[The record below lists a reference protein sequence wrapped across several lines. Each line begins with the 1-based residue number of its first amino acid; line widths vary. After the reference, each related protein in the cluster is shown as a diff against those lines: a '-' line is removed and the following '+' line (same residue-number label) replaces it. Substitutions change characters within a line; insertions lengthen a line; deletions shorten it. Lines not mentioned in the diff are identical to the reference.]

1 MNSLP
6 LCWTQTDRT
15 RYFSLARH
23 ALVAAL
29 RAAGI
34 GAGARILLPEF
45 ICRDVL
51 ASVAAVG
58 ATPCWYATAAD
69 LTPAAD
75 QRAWPQAA
83 AVIAVN
89 YFGFAQDLAA
99 FRRYVSRAGAILIE
113 DNAHGF
119 LSRDPDGQWLGCR
132 ADIGLFSFRKTAN
145 RLNGAACVITGENI
159 RAHLSAQ
166 LPDGTAP
173 RLGGSPLKYA
183 LRRLPWCGP
192 RLAGIATAAAQ
203 ALRSLRTG
211 HALPASAADAESA
224 IPDAPAPPDGL
235 INDLGCHAA
244 TEEIARRRRLFEKFL
259 TLANQSG
266 VAVVYTALPAGAAPY
281 GFAFRHSA
289 AAAPLLR
296 EAMRCGLD
304 ALPWP
309 DLPAAIRPS
318 APAHYRDLWLI
329 NFLW

>member
-1 MNSLP
+1 VNPLP
-6 LCWTQTDRT
+6 PCWIQTDRT

-23 ALVAAL
+23 ALAAAL

-51 ASVAAVG
+51 AAVTAAG
-58 ATPCWYATAAD
+58 ATPCWYATQAD

-75 QRAWPQAA
+75 PNTWPQAA

-99 FRRYVSRAGAILIE
+99 FRRYTSRTGALLIE

-132 ADIGLFSFRKTAN
+132 ADIGLFSFRKTVS
-145 RLNGAACVITGENI
+145 RLNGAACVIAGEEI
-159 RAHLSAQ
+159 RARLPAQ
-166 LPDGTAP
+166 LPEGTAP
-173 RLGGSPLKYA
+173 RIGGARLKHA

-192 RLAGIATAAAQ
+192 RLAGIATAAARN
-203 ALRSLRTG
+203 LRCLRTG
-211 HALPASAADAESA
+211 NALPASAADAEST
-224 IPDAPAPPDGL
+224 IPGPAAPPDGL
-235 INDLGCHAA
+235 INDLAGHAA

-259 TLANQSG
+259 ALANHAG
-266 VAVVYTALPAGAAPY
+266 VAVVYDALPAGTVPY
-281 GFAFRHSA
+281 GFAFRNSGA
-289 AAAPLLR
+289 IEPLRR
-296 EAMRCGLD
+296 EAARCGLD
-304 ALPWP
+304 VLPWP
-309 DLPAAIRPS
+309 DLPAAIQPS